1 MKASFKQVLRCMVIP
16 AFVLGALAGPAAA
29 EIRAR
34 TFKFSHVQPK
44 DSHFEAG
51 VQRFAELLA
60 AKSNK
65 KLKIKS
71 YPAGT
76 LGGDMQTISAL
87 QGGTIDMTT
96 LPPGLLVGLSKE
108 FAVLDMPFLF
118 NNFEEADTLL
128 DGPIGTR
135 LMEKAPPG
143 LVGLVYWDHGFR
155 NLSNSKHPVAK
166 VEDFE
171 GLKIRVSQSPMIIE
185 SIKGLGAN
193 ALPMAFTELYTALET
208 KAVDGQENPTA
219 VFEVNKFNEV
229 QKYLSI
235 TRHQYNPLIV
245 LISQKVWDQLNPE
258 EQKVMMEAAK
268 ETRQYQRKVS
278 RDMEAKS
285 LESLKK
291 KGTLINDVTLEDFAK
306 MREKSVPVAEKLAK
320 EFVGEAISKEV
331 YDELARIRAGKINV
345 AKQ

>member
-1 MKASFKQVLRCMVIP
+1 MNASFKTLLGCMILPV
-16 AFVLGALAGPAAA
+16 FVLGTLPSQAA
-29 EIRAR
+29 EFRDK
-34 TFKFSHVQPK
+34 TFKFAHVQPK
-44 DSHFEAG
+44 ESHFEAG
-51 VQRFAELLA
+51 VQKFAELLA
-60 AKSNK
+60 QKSNN

-71 YPAGT
+71 FPGGM
-76 LGGDMQTISAL
+76 LGGDMQTVSAL
-87 QGGTIDMTT
+87 QGGTVDMTT

-128 DGPIGTR
+128 DGPIGAA
-135 LMEKAPPG
+135 LMEKSPQG

-155 NLSNSKHPVAK
+155 NLSNSKRPVNK
-166 VEDFE
+166 LEDFD

-219 VFEVNKFNEV
+219 VFEVNKFYEV
-229 QKYLSI
+229 QKYLSL

-245 LISQKVWDQLNPE
+245 LISKKTWDQLNADE
-258 EQKVMMEAAK
+258 RKVVSEAAQ
-268 ETRQYQRKVS
+268 ETRIYQRKVS

-285 LESLKK
+285 VESLKK
-291 KGTLINDVTLEDFAK
+291 KGTLVNEVSPQEFAR
-306 MREKSVPVAEKLAK
+306 MREKSAPVADKLAK
-320 EFVGEAISKEV
+320 EFVGEAITKDV
-331 YDELARIRAGKINV
+331 YAELAKIRA
-345 AKQ
+345 AKK

>member
-1 MKASFKQVLRCMVIP
+1 MNASFKSLLRCLVLP
-16 AFVLGALAGPAAA
+16 AFVLGSLSGQAYAQ
-29 EIRAR
+29 IRDK
-34 TFKFSHVQPK
+34 TFRFSHVQPK

-51 VQRFAELLA
+51 VQKFNELLTQ
-60 AKSNK
+60 KSNN
-65 KLKIKS
+65 KLKIRS
-71 YPAGT
+71 FPAGT

-135 LMEKAPPG
+135 LMEKAPAG

-155 NLSNSKHPVAK
+155 NLSNSKRPVAK
-166 VEDFE
+166 AEDFE

-193 ALPMAFTELYTALET
+193 ALPMAFTELYTALES

-219 VFEVNKFNEV
+219 VFEVNRFNEV

-245 LISQKVWDQLNPE
+245 LVSKKVWDQLNAD
-258 EQKVMMEAAK
+258 EQKVVMEAAK
-268 ETRQYQRKVS
+268 ETRLYQRQVS
-278 RDMEAKS
+278 REMELKS

-291 KGTLINDVTLEDFAK
+291 KGTLINEVSPQEFAR
-306 MREKSVPVAEKLAK
+306 MREKSVPVADKLAK
-320 EFVGEAISKEV
+320 EFVGEAVSKEV
-331 YDELARIRAGKINV
+331 YDELARIRAGKPSGG
-345 AKQ
+345 K